1 MSMKPRIRVISVVT
15 GTYLLGFGLLA
26 GVVLIVGALALA
38 APARG
43 SDGGWREPLQRAET
57 ALAGGDARG
66 AELAWQD
73 AYRMAMRVRTPEA
86 LLDVGRAYL
95 RIGAAA
101 RDRQTAVAWARRLF
115 LEAFVQARERRDAEA
130 LAAAGEAFA
139 SLGDHH
145 VALRAF
151 DAALAL
157 ATQRRDAAARDRI
170 AALRAR
176 SDYATRT
183 P

>member
-1 MSMKPRIRVISVVT
+1 MTHARARAAVGWLS
-15 GTYLLGFGLLA
+15 G
-26 GVVLIVGALALA
+26 LIVGALALA
-38 APARG
+38 EPTCAA
-43 SDGGWREPLQRAET
+43 DGGWREPLQRAQI

-73 AYRMAMRVRTPEA
+73 AYRAAMRVRTPEA
-86 LLDVGRAYL
+86 LLDVGRAYV
-95 RIGAAA
+95 RIGEAAH
-101 RDRQTAVAWARRLF
+101 DRQTAVAWARRLF

-130 LAAAGEAFA
+130 LAGVGEAFA
-139 SLGDHH
+139 ALGDHH

-157 ATQRRDAAARDRI
+157 ATQPRDAAARDRI
-170 AALRAR
+170 AALRAL

>member
-1 MSMKPRIRVISVVT
+1 MPGAQARAAVGWLS
-15 GTYLLGFGLLA
+15 G
-26 GVVLIVGALALA
+26 LIVGALVLA
-38 APARG
+38 EPTRAANV
-43 SDGGWREPLQRAET
+43 DWREPLQRAEL

-73 AYRMAMRVRTPEA
+73 AYRMAMRVRTPKA
-86 LLDVGRAYL
+86 LLDVGRAYV
-95 RIGAAA
+95 RIGEAAH
-101 RDRQTAVAWARRLF
+101 DRQTAVARARRLF

-130 LAAAGEAFA
+130 LADIGEAFA

-157 ATQRRDAAARDRI
+157 ATQRRDTAARDRI